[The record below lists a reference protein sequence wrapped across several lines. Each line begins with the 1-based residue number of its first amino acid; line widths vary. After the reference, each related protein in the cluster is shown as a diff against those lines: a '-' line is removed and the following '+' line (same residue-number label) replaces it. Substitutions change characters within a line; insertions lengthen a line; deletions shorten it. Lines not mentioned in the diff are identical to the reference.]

1 MKVKQVKII
10 FSNVNMVWRKGE
22 VKSLTAFCHQK
33 PLRGTLL
40 WSSLTGKL
48 TWIKETHSS
57 KSRKTFDIN
66 KCLNFLNDNI
76 SCWRGVFKHKR
87 LPQRTRLSGGKN
99 SGKVPQAYVTWFHH
113 SWISSFF
120 FLFFFSFFGRGW
132 GYFGSW
138 KKNRLI
144 RNEICYLPLQRELN
158 KLCRRKLCTKICSYR
173 QIGSKTE
180 FIKLSKSPHGQG
192 Y

>member
-1 MKVKQVKII
+1 MK
-10 FSNVNMVWRKGE
+10 G
-22 VKSLTAFCHQK
+22 
-33 PLRGTLL
+33 
-40 WSSLTGKL
+40 
-48 TWIKETHSS
+48 
-57 KSRKTFDIN
+57 
-66 KCLNFLNDNI
+66 I

-120 FLFFFSFFGRGW
+120 FLFFSFFFFGG
-132 GYFGSW
+132 GGGFGSW
-138 KKNRLI
+138 KKPTFTV
-144 RNEICYLPLQRELN
+144 RNEICLLPFERELN
-158 KLCRRKLCTKICSYR
+158 KLCRRKFCTKIGSYR

-192 Y
+192 YYAVFSFYNEGIVRISYNYFHYYFPCTRGS